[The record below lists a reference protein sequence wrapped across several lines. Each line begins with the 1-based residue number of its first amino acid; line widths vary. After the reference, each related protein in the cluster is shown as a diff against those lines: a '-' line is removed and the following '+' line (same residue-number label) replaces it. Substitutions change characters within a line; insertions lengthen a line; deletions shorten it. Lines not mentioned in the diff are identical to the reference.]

1 MSINQKRELDLEPQR
16 LVDFELDLNTK
27 SIAQRARRKSST
39 NYFEE
44 ILLILQK
51 FYNFQ
56 KMADP

>member
-51 FYNFQ
+51 FYNF
-56 KMADP
+56 